1 MNNFIHVNVQDIC
14 QIECQKNMPIECQLV
29 FWVTRRQSFCFSLFF
44 HVSKGFPE
52 YFSVPFGVYHE
63 QKRNFMGLWWDIGVE
78 INVGIIW
85 ETVQGLFSKAVEL
98 FSTWHKDTMDGCEM
112 RHQLIG
118 AGLPII
124 VSGFQASKVV
134 QDFFQRYCNCL
145 LPPLGSSPG
154 MLQDI
159 SQLKLW
165 WGVCRCKWDFWWVL

>member
-1 MNNFIHVNVQDIC
+1 
-14 QIECQKNMPIECQLV
+14 MPKKYADRMSVGFLGHPKTVIL
-29 FWVTRRQSFCFSLFF
+29 FFAFFF

-159 SQLKLW
+159 SDISETKIGYIPIEIMVGCL
-165 WGVCRCKWDFWWVL
+165 